1 MLAHP
6 ATKCA
11 SEHMTRI
18 PRGDLPVS
26 AGLLVKAWQRGG
38 KRARFTFRGLRYKLS
53 IFPSPPSPG
62 AASGGWWTIN
72 RLYGS
77 KSK

>member
-1 MLAHP
+1 MP
-6 ATKCA
+6 DRSTKCA
-11 SEHMTRI
+11 QKRMIRI
-18 PRGDLPVS
+18 PPRDLPVN
-26 AGLLVKAWQRGG
+26 AALLVKAWRRGG
-38 KRARFTFRGLRYKLS
+38 KRARFTFRGLKYKLS

-62 AASGGWWTIN
+62 AVSGGWWTIN